1 MRAWQGAQGYCEA
14 AVAQVQH
21 CREALFLIL
30 RWGPGPSGSSFEFCA
45 SNGDLGETRRAAGHL
60 GGSVVVHT
68 GPFGIR
74 APPTRP
80 SKHNFDAQTIFREE
94 TDRGNGIATSKTSSL
109 PKLAGI
115 ARADCEH

>member
-1 MRAWQGAQGYCEA
+1 MAGYCEA

-21 CREALFLIL
+21 CRGAFFNSAVGAGVQVEQF
-30 RWGPGPSGSSFEFCA
+30 FEFCA
-45 SNGDLGETRRAAGHL
+45 SNGDLGGTRRAAGHL

-94 TDRGNGIATSKTSSL
+94 TDRGNGIATSKTASL
-109 PKLAGI
+109 P
-115 ARADCEH
+115 

>member
-1 MRAWQGAQGYCEA
+1 MGTSRSRRGARKSEPGGAGLEA
-14 AVAQVQH
+14 KTGAGGGISPLAQVEQ
-21 CREALFLIL
+21 F
-30 RWGPGPSGSSFEFCA
+30 FEFCA
-45 SNGDLGETRRAAGHL
+45 SNGDLGGTRRAAGHL

-94 TDRGNGIATSKTSSL
+94 TDRGNGIATSKTASI
-109 PKLAGI
+109 P
-115 ARADCEH
+115 